1 MITTDTT
8 KLLADLAKTVLEEP
22 KPEQF
27 LAHIVN
33 RTLAPIDGRGAVLG
47 VIEREGFL
55 DLQGTYGYSN
65 KAVEP
70 FMRIPLWTPMPL
82 TDAARTGE
90 ANVFHTA
97 KDIVSKYPHLKDAA
111 NEDGVTVSAPVLFRN
126 TVIGVLGFTSL
137 KPPSKEFH
145 KSEAT
150 HGVLALCGLYIRNL
164 LANKAENN
172 KDYAANMKSLSARQ
186 KQIINLFK
194 EDLTTDQMAERL
206 KYSSSTIKQDIIKI
220 YAIFGVN
227 NRSAVVDLAEKA
239 GLS

>member
-8 KLLADLAKTVLEEP
+8 KYLASLAKTVLEEP

-33 RTLAPIDGRGAVLG
+33 RTLAPIDCRAAVLG

-55 DLQGTYGYSN
+55 DLQGQYGYED
-65 KAVEP
+65 KMVEP
-70 FMRIPLWTPMPL
+70 FMRIPLWTPMPI

-90 ANVFHTA
+90 ANVYHTPKELIA
-97 KDIVSKYPHLKDAA
+97 KFPHLQGSVK
-111 NEDGVTVSAPVLFRN
+111 EGVTVSAPVLFRN
-126 TVIGVLGFTSL
+126 NVIGVLGFTSL
-137 KPPSKEFH
+137 KPPSEDF
-145 KSEAT
+145 SNSPAT
-150 HGVLALCGLYIRNL
+150 EGVLALCGLYIRNL
-164 LANKAENN
+164 LNSKIENDKN
-172 KDYAANMKSLSARQ
+172 YAANMQALTPRQ
-186 KQIINLFK
+186 KQIIALFK

-220 YAIFGVN
+220 YAVFGVN
-227 NRSAVVDLAEKA
+227 NRHAVVQLAEKA